1 MLKGVNRQVLEIAQP
16 ECAYFERVL
25 FFVKPEYS
33 SVSEGKLKSKADSLI
48 QSSSAPPAEKKKSS
62 FLSGAAGY
70 IKLLLAAG
78 AGAALT
84 GLVALLA

>member
-33 SVSEGKLKSKADSLI
+33 SVSESKLKSKADSLI
-48 QSSSAPPAEKKKSS
+48 KSSSAPPAEKKKIPS
-62 FLSGAAGY
+62 FSVMHK
-70 IKLLLAAG
+70 IIQMLLAAG
-78 AGAALT
+78 AGAAFA
-84 GLVALLA
+84 GLIALLS